1 MKINILF
8 EYLRLLK
15 KRLFLY
21 LVSIF
26 FMTVFGA
33 FFDVAG
39 SMLTKQV
46 FAVAQKKYI
55 IENDILLFGV
65 YIIAGLVSIILSA
78 MFMKIYNNQAKR
90 GSVEIKQIVFAKSLR
105 FPMDYYY
112 EHHSAEL
119 ISKIIF
125 ETDAASE
132 IYGSRLRRVVAPI
145 IYVFVYIIVM
155 LRLSIP
161 LTTILIL
168 FNIFIVIINGLL
180 AKPMRLVSN
189 LVAKSNVKMTKHI
202 TNIISG
208 IEVKKLYDTKYR
220 NELKYI
226 NESNSYVKY
235 QKRKMIIDAL
245 LDAFY
250 NGFDLLCALFFLAVA
265 IAFIQ
270 NKWVSVENAAAIY
283 TMYGALSI
291 RFLQLGKNYPELM
304 NCIVYAERVL
314 EFLQIKEENTTSG
327 NNIEIS
333 ELALKGDNAVEVND
347 ISFSYSQIHNIL
359 NKISFSIK
367 KNETVAIVGKSG
379 SGKTTIAKLLLGFY
393 NVQNG
398 EILLFGVSIK
408 NWGLYNLRKLIAYI
422 PQEPYLFEVT
432 IKENIRYGN
441 LEASDEQIIKAAKLA
456 NAHEFIINQKNGYD
470 TLVINGGKNLSGGE
484 RQRVAIAR
492 AIIKNAPI
500 ILMDEATSALDNES
514 ERRIHESIERL
525 KHSRTIIIIAHR
537 QETINIAD
545 TVVEI

>member
-226 NESNSYVKY
+226 NESNS
-235 QKRKMIIDAL
+235 
-245 LDAFY
+245 
-250 NGFDLLCALFFLAVA
+250 N
-265 IAFIQ
+265 
-270 NKWVSVENAAAIY
+270 
-283 TMYGALSI
+283 
-291 RFLQLGKNYPELM
+291 
-304 NCIVYAERVL
+304 
-314 EFLQIKEENTTSG
+314 
-327 NNIEIS
+327 
-333 ELALKGDNAVEVND
+333 
-347 ISFSYSQIHNIL
+347 
-359 NKISFSIK
+359 IK
-367 KNETVAIVGKSG
+367 KG
-379 SGKTTIAKLLLGFY
+379 
-393 NVQNG
+393 
-398 EILLFGVSIK
+398 
-408 NWGLYNLRKLIAYI
+408 R
-422 PQEPYLFEVT
+422 
-432 IKENIRYGN
+432 
-441 LEASDEQIIKAAKLA
+441 
-456 NAHEFIINQKNGYD
+456 
-470 TLVINGGKNLSGGE
+470 
-484 RQRVAIAR
+484 
-492 AIIKNAPI
+492 
-500 ILMDEATSALDNES
+500 
-514 ERRIHESIERL
+514 
-525 KHSRTIIIIAHR
+525 
-537 QETINIAD
+537 
-545 TVVEI
+545 

>member
-55 IENDILLFGV
+55 IESDILLFGV

-78 MFMKIYNNQAKR
+78 VFMKIYNNQAKR

-333 ELALKGDNAVEVND
+333 ELVLKGDNAVEVND

-441 LEASDEQIIKAAKLA
+441 LEASDEQIITAAKLA

-470 TLVINGGKNLSGGE
+470 TLVINGGKIF
-484 RQRVAIAR
+484 Q
-492 AIIKNAPI
+492 
-500 ILMDEATSALDNES
+500 
-514 ERRIHESIERL
+514 
-525 KHSRTIIIIAHR
+525 
-537 QETINIAD
+537 
-545 TVVEI
+545 VEKDRELQ